1 MRGISLF
8 SYQMRKAFLLLMAS
22 SLAAVVHAQ
31 TVTPFYDWRHDPACM
46 AWVNKIY
53 DSLTIEERI
62 AQCYMLS
69 AHTDSVP
76 EMARVESLVRAGRAG
91 GIIFFRGHPT
101 TQLDW
106 TNKLQSLSKVPLM
119 IALDAEWGL
128 GMRLDS
134 VPSFPHNLTLGAVSD
149 NTLIRRMG
157 EEIGRE
163 SRRIGVQV
171 DFAPVVDINSNP
183 QNPVINDRSFG
194 EDRYKVAIKAVE
206 YADGLQSSNVLACAK
221 HFPGHGD
228 TDKDSH
234 KTLPTVLKPLDKLE
248 AFELFPFRAMLSN
261 GIGGV
266 MVAHLNVP
274 VLDTVTTSLSKKVV
288 TGLLKDQMHFDGI
301 VFSDALNMKAVTSQY
316 REGIVDSIVFMAGTD
331 VLEYSE
337 NPEKGQ
343 EKIFEAYC
351 DSTLSPA
358 TLEEHVKKILAYKY
372 KLGLREWHPISPENL
387 YYDINTDTAI
397 ALRRELFEKAITIAA
412 NEGGQ
417 IPLQDLA
424 VKKTA
429 SVSIDHKGYSDF
441 QKAVFQFAE
450 IPLFNSPKESNDTLL
465 PLLDTLS
472 KYQRVIVDLHGMSRM
487 PASNFGI
494 NQNTLDF
501 IDSLSH
507 RTEVVLVLFGSP
519 YSLKFFEAQKNIIVA
534 YEDNEVTQ
542 PAAANVLFG
551 AMPAL
556 GKLPVSASEKF
567 RAGTGVTT
575 DQHMRL
581 EIAEPEDVH
590 MKTEDLREMDEVI
603 LNGMIA
609 HAYPGCQVLVAKDNK
624 VIWNKAY
631 GSKIYENSK
640 DKVQTTDLYDIASIS
655 KIAATTLAVM
665 KLYDEKKIDL
675 TKTVGDYLRLDDSA
689 TIRGLKLT
697 DVLTHQ
703 AGLKAFVEFYKYTT
717 SPEQYDLH
725 YRNYCN
731 DTFCYRVADGMFI
744 RRDYADTMWHIMSH
758 SEVKPDAGYLY
769 SDLDFYIMQKVV
781 EEVSGRP
788 LDSFV
793 YENIYWPMGLTR
805 IGYKPTERYDL
816 ARIIPTE
823 NDKTFRKQTVRGF
836 VHDPGSAMYGGVA
849 GHAGVFS
856 NAFDLAALMQM
867 LLNKGE
873 YNGKRILNAA
883 TIDLFTQRATT
894 KSRRGLGFDKPE
906 PDPAK
911 QSPTYN
917 KVPLSVFGHTGFT
930 GTCVWSDPDNNLTFI
945 FLSNRVYPDA
955 ENPKLV
961 KMGIRTDLQKIVY
974 RAIKK

>member
-1 MRGISLF
+1 NL
-8 SYQMRKAFLLLMAS
+8 
-22 SLAAVVHAQ
+22 
-31 TVTPFYDWRHDPACM
+31 
-46 AWVNKIY
+46 
-53 DSLTIEERI
+53 I
-62 AQCYMLS
+62 A
-69 AHTDSVP
+69 H
-76 EMARVESLVRAGRAG
+76 R
-91 GIIFFRGHPT
+91 
-101 TQLDW
+101 
-106 TNKLQSLSKVPLM
+106 
-119 IALDAEWGL
+119 
-128 GMRLDS
+128 
-134 VPSFPHNLTLGAVSD
+134 
-149 NTLIRRMG
+149 
-157 EEIGRE
+157 
-163 SRRIGVQV
+163 
-171 DFAPVVDINSNP
+171 
-183 QNPVINDRSFG
+183 
-194 EDRYKVAIKAVE
+194 
-206 YADGLQSSNVLACAK
+206 
-221 HFPGHGD
+221 
-228 TDKDSH
+228 
-234 KTLPTVLKPLDKLE
+234 
-248 AFELFPFRAMLSN
+248 
-261 GIGGV
+261 
-266 MVAHLNVP
+266 
-274 VLDTVTTSLSKKVV
+274 
-288 TGLLKDQMHFDGI
+288 
-301 VFSDALNMKAVTSQY
+301 
-316 REGIVDSIVFMAGTD
+316 
-331 VLEYSE
+331 
-337 NPEKGQ
+337 
-343 EKIFEAYC
+343 
-351 DSTLSPA
+351 
-358 TLEEHVKKILAYKY
+358 
-372 KLGLREWHPISPENL
+372 
-387 YYDINTDTAI
+387 
-397 ALRRELFEKAITIAA
+397 
-412 NEGGQ
+412 
-417 IPLQDLA
+417 
-424 VKKTA
+424 TA
-429 SVSIDHKGYSDF
+429 SVSIDHRGYSDF
-441 QKAVFQFAE
+441 QKAVFEFAE
-450 IPLFNSPKESNDTLL
+450 IPLFNSPRESNDTLI

-472 KYQRVIVDLHGMSRM
+472 KYDRVIVDLHGMSRM
-487 PASNFGI
+487 PSTNFGI

-501 IDSLSH
+501 IDSLSR
-507 RTEVVLVLFGSP
+507 RTEVVLVIFGSP
-519 YSLKFFEAQKNIIVA
+519 YSLKFFESQKNIIVA

-556 GKLPVSASEKF
+556 GKLPVSASDKF
-567 RAGTGVTT
+567 KAGMGITT
-575 DQHMRL
+575 DHHIRL
-581 EIAEPEDVH
+581 ELAEPEDVH

-640 DKVQTTDLYDIASIS
+640 DKVQTTDLYDLASIS

-675 TKTVGDYLRLDDSA
+675 NKSVGDYLHLDDSA
-689 TIRGLKLT
+689 SIRGLKLT

-703 AGLKAFVEFYKYTT
+703 AGLKPFVEFYKYTT
-717 SPEQYDLH
+717 APEQYDLH

-731 DTFCYRVADGMFI
+731 DTFCYKVADGMFI

-758 SEVKPDAGYLY
+758 SEVKPNAGYVY
-769 SDLDFYIMQKVV
+769 SDLDFYVMQKVV
-781 EEVSGRP
+781 EQVSGRP

-911 QSPTYN
+911 PSPTYS
-917 KVPLSVFGHTGFT
+917 KVPLGVFGHTGFT
-930 GTCVWSDPDNNLTFI
+930 GTCVWSDPDNNSTFI

-974 RAIKK
+974 KAMKK

>member
-1 MRGISLF
+1 MPGISLF
-8 SYQMRKAFLLLMAS
+8 SYQMKRLIFLCLAIVS
-22 SLAAVVHAQ
+22 FAAVHSQ
-31 TVTPFYDWRHDPACM
+31 PVTPFYDWQHDPACV

-53 DSLTIEERI
+53 DSLTVEERI

-69 AHTDSVP
+69 AHTDSLP

-106 TNKLQSLSKVPLM
+106 TNKLQSLSRVPLM

-134 VPSFPHNLTLGAVSD
+134 TPSFPHNLTLGAVSD
-149 NTLIRRMG
+149 NTLIRQMG

-163 SRRIGVQV
+163 CRRMGVQV

-194 EDRYKVAIKAVE
+194 EDRYKVAVKAVE

-248 AFELFPFRAMLSN
+248 AFELFPFRVMLSN

-274 VLDTVTTSLSKKVV
+274 VLDSVTTSLSKKVV
-288 TGLLKDQMHFDGI
+288 TGLLKEQMHFDGI

-316 REGIVDSIVFMAGTD
+316 AEGTIDSIVFMAGTD

-343 EKIFEAYC
+343 EKILAAYRDTTLADSILEA
-351 DSTLSPA
+351 
-358 TLEEHVKKILAYKY
+358 HVKKILAYKY
-372 KLGLREWHPISPENL
+372 KLGLREWHPLSTENL

-397 ALRRELFEKAITIAA
+397 ALRRALFEKAITIAA
-412 NEGGQ
+412 DDGRQ
-417 IPLQDLA
+417 IPLQNLIA
-424 VKKTA
+424 HRTA
-429 SVSIDHKGYSDF
+429 SVSIDHRGYSDF
-441 QKAVFQFAE
+441 QKAVFEFAE
-450 IPLFNSPKESNDTLL
+450 IPLFNSPRESNDTLI

-472 KYQRVIVDLHGMSRM
+472 KYDRVIVDLHGMSRM
-487 PASNFGI
+487 PATNFGI

-501 IDSLSH
+501 IDSLSR
-507 RTEVVLVLFGSP
+507 RTEVVLVIFGSP
-519 YSLKFFEAQKNIIVA
+519 YSLKFFESQKNIIIA

-556 GKLPVSASEKF
+556 GKLPVSASDKF
-567 RAGTGVTT
+567 KAGMGITT
-575 DQHMRL
+575 DHHIRL
-581 EIAEPEDVH
+581 ELAEPEDVH

-640 DKVQTTDLYDIASIS
+640 DKVQTTDLYDLASIS

-675 TKTVGDYLRLDDSA
+675 NKTVGDYLHLDDSA

-703 AGLKAFVEFYKYTT
+703 AGLKPFVEFYKYTT
-717 SPEQYDLH
+717 APEQYDLH

-731 DTFCYRVADGMFI
+731 DTFCYKVADGMFI

-758 SEVKPDAGYLY
+758 SEVKPNAGYVY
-769 SDLDFYIMQKVV
+769 SDLDFYVMQKVV
-781 EEVSGRP
+781 EQVSGRP

-873 YNGKRILNAA
+873 YNGKHILNAA
-883 TIDLFTQRATT
+883 TVDLFTQRATT

-911 QSPTYN
+911 PSPTYS

-974 RAIKK
+974 KAMKK

>member
-1 MRGISLF
+1 MRRSV
-8 SYQMRKAFLLLMAS
+8 FLLLAT
-22 SLAAVVHAQ
+22 VVTMLVRAQ
-31 TVTPFYDWRHDPACM
+31 YVTPFYDWRHDPACM
-46 AWVNKIY
+46 TWVNKVY
-53 DSLTIEERI
+53 DSLTVEERI

-69 AHTDSVP
+69 AHTDSMP
-76 EMARVESLVRAGRAG
+76 EMARVEALVRAGRAG
-91 GIIFFRGHPT
+91 GVIFFRGHPT
-101 TQLDW
+101 TQLGW
-106 TNKLQSLSKVPLM
+106 TNKLQSLSRVPLM
-119 IALDAEWGL
+119 IAMDAEWGL

-134 VPSFPHNLTLGAVSD
+134 VPSFPHQLTLGALSD

-163 SRRIGVQV
+163 CRRIGVQV

-248 AFELFPFRAMLSN
+248 AFELFPFKVMLSN

-301 VFSDALNMKAVTSQY
+301 VFSDALNMRAVTSQY
-316 REGIVDSIVFMAGTD
+316 KEGTIDSIVFMAGTD

-337 NPEKGQ
+337 NPETGQ
-343 EKIFEAYC
+343 EKIMAAYC
-351 DSTLSPA
+351 DSTLADSV
-358 TLEEHVKKILAYKY
+358 LEEHVKKILAYKY
-372 KLGLREWHPISPENL
+372 KLGMREWHPISEENL
-387 YYDINTDTAI
+387 YYDINTDTAV

-412 NEGGQ
+412 NEGNQ
-417 IPLQDLA
+417 IPLQDL
-424 VKKTA
+424 VSKRTA
-429 SVSIDHKGYSDF
+429 SVSIDHKGFSEL
-441 QKAVFQFAE
+441 QKALFQYAE
-450 IPLFNSPKESNDTLL
+450 IPLFNSPKESNDTLI

-472 KYQRVIVDLHGMSRM
+472 KYDRVIIDLHGMSRM
-487 PASNFGI
+487 PATNFGI

-501 IDSLSH
+501 IDSLSR
-507 RTEVVLVLFGSP
+507 RTEVVLVIFGSP
-519 YSLKFFEAQKNIIVA
+519 YSLRFFEAQKNIIIA

-542 PAAANVLFG
+542 PAAANVLLG

-556 GKLPVSASEKF
+556 GKLPVSASDKF
-567 RAGTGVTT
+567 RMGTGITT
-575 DQHMRL
+575 DQHIRL

-609 HAYPGCQVLVAKDNK
+609 HAYPGCQVLVARDNK

-675 TKTVGDYLRLDDSA
+675 DKTVGDYLHLDDSA
-689 TIRGLKLT
+689 TIGRLKLT
-697 DVLTHQ
+697 DVMTHQ
-703 AGLKAFVEFYKYTT
+703 AGLKAFVEFYKFTT
-717 SPEQYDLH
+717 GPDQYDLH

-758 SEVKPDAGYLY
+758 SEVKPDAGYVY
-769 SDLDFYIMQKVV
+769 SDLDFYIMQKVI
-781 EEVSGRP
+781 EQVSGRP

-805 IGYKPTERYDL
+805 IGYKPADRYEL
-816 ARIIPTE
+816 SRIIPTE

-873 YNGKRILNAA
+873 YNGKHILNAA
-883 TIDLFTQRATT
+883 TIDLFTQRAST

-906 PDPAK
+906 PDPKK
-911 QSPTYN
+911 QSPTYD

-974 RAIKK
+974 KAIKK

>member
-1 MRGISLF
+1 
-8 SYQMRKAFLLLMAS
+8 MRKVFFLLLATA
-22 SLAAVVHAQ
+22 LTAATRAQ
-31 TVTPFYDWRHDPACM
+31 PVTSFYDWRHDAACM
-46 AWVNKIY
+46 QWVNRVY
-53 DSLTIEERI
+53 DSLTVEERI
-62 AQCYMLS
+62 AQCYMLA

-76 EMARVESLVRAGRAG
+76 EMARVEALVRAGRAG

-101 TQLDW
+101 TQLNW
-106 TNKLQSLSKVPLM
+106 TNKLQSLSRVPLM

-134 VPSFPHNLTLGAVSD
+134 VPSFPHQLTLGAVSD
-149 NTLIRRMG
+149 NTLIRHMG

-163 SRRIGVQV
+163 CRRIGVQV

-194 EDRYKVAIKAVE
+194 EDRYKVAVKAVE

-248 AFELFPFRAMLSN
+248 AFELFPFKVMLSN

-288 TGLLKDQMHFDGI
+288 TGLLKEQMHFDGL
-301 VFSDALNMKAVTSQY
+301 VFSDALNMKAVTNQY
-316 REGIVDSIVFMAGTD
+316 KDGTVDSIVFMAGTD
-331 VLEYSE
+331 VLEFSE
-337 NPEKGQ
+337 SPERGQ
-343 EKIFEAYC
+343 EKIYTAYC
-351 DSTLSPA
+351 DSTLSLDV
-358 TLEEHVKKILAYKY
+358 LEEHVKKILAYKY
-372 KLGLREWHPISPENL
+372 KLGLREWHPISAENL
-387 YYDINTDTAI
+387 YYDLNTDTAI
-397 ALRRELFEKAITIAA
+397 ALRRELFAKAITIAT
-412 NEGGQ
+412 NEGKQ
-417 IPLQDLA
+417 IPVQDLPG
-424 VKKTA
+424 KKTA
-429 SVSIDHKGYSDF
+429 SVSIDHKGFSDF
-441 QKAVFQFAE
+441 QKAVFQYAE
-450 IPLFNSPKESNDTLL
+450 MPLFNSPKESNDTLL

-472 KYQRVIVDLHGMSRM
+472 KYDRVIVDLHGMSRM
-487 PASNFGI
+487 PATNFGI

-501 IDSLSH
+501 IDSLSR
-507 RTEVVLVLFGSP
+507 RTQVVLVLFGSP
-519 YSLKFFEAQKNIIVA
+519 YSLRFFEAQKNIIVA

-556 GKLPVSASEKF
+556 GKLPVSASEMF

-575 DQHMRL
+575 EQHMRL

-590 MKTEDLREMDEVI
+590 MKAEDLREMDEVI

-675 TKTVGDYLRLDDSA
+675 SKTVGDYLHLDDSA

-781 EEVSGRP
+781 EAVSGRP

-805 IGYKPTERYDL
+805 IGYKPTDRYEL
-816 ARIIPTE
+816 SRIIPTE

-873 YNGKRILNAA
+873 YNGRHILNAA
-883 TIDLFTQRATT
+883 TIELFTQRATT

-911 QSPTYN
+911 QSPTYS
-917 KVPLSVFGHTGFT
+917 KVPLTVFGHTGFT

-974 RAIKK
+974 KAMKK